1 MKLNKHYISR
11 LLYELLK
18 LPRVGGRG
26 DFSDVGRALNASTPR
41 ETNFRWPDFVL
52 LKGSTRL
59 PWEPDLVLYECA
71 LLVTM
76 KQLHNC
82 GGSLKVRLL
91 YTNTLR
97 WKVRLSSKV
106 IQSIVD
112 NTKSVEDLRGRPRM
126 IRPAE
131 FWSFSSLSRSVFDE
145 FPQTAS
151 Q

>member
-41 ETNFRWPDFVL
+41 ETNFRWPDLVL

-91 YTNTLR
+91 YTKKDQTQSHMTKKRLIYNK
-97 WKVRLSSKV
+97 WSYIKVQY
-106 IQSIVD
+106 I
-112 NTKSVEDLRGRPRM
+112 N
-126 IRPAE
+126 
-131 FWSFSSLSRSVFDE
+131 FH
-145 FPQTAS
+145 
-151 Q
+151 

>member
-26 DFSDVGRALNASTPR
+26 DFSDVGRALNASTSR
-41 ETNFRWPDFVL
+41 ETNFRWPDLVL
-52 LKGSTRL
+52 LKGSKRL

-91 YTNTLR
+91 YTKKDQTQSHMT
-97 WKVRLSSKV
+97 KKRLIYNK
-106 IQSIVD
+106 
-112 NTKSVEDLRGRPRM
+112 
-126 IRPAE
+126 
-131 FWSFSSLSRSVFDE
+131 WSYIKYNK
-145 FPQTAS
+145 
-151 Q
+151 